1 MKKEKQITPLSQF
14 PTEVLVFYFK
24 KFRTVRHYEYENEWC
39 DWVVE
44 DKTTMPF
51 EYDDA
56 EDNYFDDCCMYI
68 QFEGMYWRGKRDKFM
83 KELNS
88 RGNVNI
94 TAKDFKN
101 GKYNIRNLLKNINI

>member
-56 EDNYFDDCCMYI
+56 EDETEVYNMPEAI
-68 QFEGMYWRGKRDKFM
+68 
-83 KELNS
+83 
-88 RGNVNI
+88 
-94 TAKDFKN
+94 KN
-101 GKYNIRNLLKNINI
+101 ATLQEV